1 MLTGFNTEIDFEGVT
16 YHVQTED
23 RGASKPLIESLVY
36 VRGEILATRRTEYG
50 SLLQAGAEMAAIQT
64 LMERQHRTIVDAV
77 RFGRLDQLIE
87 PPVGGASDT
96 TVSRRSPVAGR
107 SGGGPAGVAQAP
119 QKTLDE
125 VIAEWLAEQQRGERL
140 RLRVAGGESL
150 TFGAPFALEV
160 TIQTAPGEAP
170 VAGAHATARF
180 LCTTMK
186 PAGLAE
192 GTSDETGTVL
202 LKGTIPTLDKGQGL
216 LVVAVQH
223 PRGNDEVKFL
233 VSR

>member
-1 MLTGFNTEIDFEGVT
+1 MLTGFNTEIDYEGVT

-36 VRGEILATRRTEYG
+36 VRGEILAARRTEYG
-50 SLLQAGAEMAAIQT
+50 NLLQAGAEMAAIQT

-77 RFGRLDQLIE
+77 RSGRIDLLTE

-107 SGGGPAGVAQAP
+107 LGGPPDADKVP
-119 QKTLDE
+119 QKSLDE
-125 VIAEWLAEQQRGERL
+125 VIADWLAEQQREERV
-140 RLRVAGGESL
+140 RLRVQGGESL
-150 TFGAPFALEV
+150 TFGSPFALEV
-160 TIQTAPGEAP
+160 TIQTTPGEAP
-170 VAGAHATARF
+170 VVGAHATVRF
-180 LCTTMK
+180 LSTTMK
-186 PAGLAE
+186 PTGLAE
-192 GTSDETGTVL
+192 GTSDETGNVR
-202 LKGTIPTLDKGQGL
+202 LKGTIPNLDKGQGL

-233 VSR
+233 VTR